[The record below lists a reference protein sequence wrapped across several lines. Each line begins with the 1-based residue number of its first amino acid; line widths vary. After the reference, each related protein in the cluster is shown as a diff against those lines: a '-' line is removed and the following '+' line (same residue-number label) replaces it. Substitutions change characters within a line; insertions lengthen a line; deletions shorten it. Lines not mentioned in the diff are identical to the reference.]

1 LKIGLIGGTGLY
13 DLFHT
18 LTEQWI
24 ETEYG
29 QVALVKGEYEDKE
42 VYFLPR
48 HGTEHGVLAP
58 YVNYKANMMALKKAG
73 VDQVIAVS
81 AVGSINPDIPIG
93 GLSMPYQFVDF
104 SRRRDNTYGQFSAD
118 MTLPFCPDLHQAV
131 RTAASENSQ
140 SLYENTT
147 LICVDGPVYETRSE
161 LQLFS
166 SWGMDVVGM
175 TNSTEAALARELGI
189 CYSAVTLSTDLATG
203 FAPIP
208 PDLATHKKVA
218 AVNKDKVKALIVKT
232 LALLPEQKSCQCAK
246 SYNDYMLVKKYN

>member
-1 LKIGLIGGTGLY
+1 MKIGLIGGTGLY

-18 LTEQWI
+18 LTEQCI

-29 QVALVKGEYEDKE
+29 QVTLLIGEFEDKK

-73 VDQVIAVS
+73 VEQVIAVS

-93 GLSMPYQFVDF
+93 GLSMPDQIVDF

-118 MTLPFCPDLHQAV
+118 MTHPFCPDLQQAV
-131 RTAASENSQ
+131 STAATENSQ
-140 SLYENTT
+140 TLYENTT
-147 LICVDGPVYETRSE
+147 LICVDGPIYETRSE

-208 PDLATHKKVA
+208 PDLGTHKRVA
-218 AVNKDKVKALIVKT
+218 AINKDKVKALIVKT

-246 SYNDYMLVKKYN
+246 SYNEYRIVKK